1 MKQILF
7 IITILIFASSA
18 CQPVT
23 GDPVNQNPSYPNPS
37 YPNPSAPQ
45 TGDFAPQPGDADLLR
60 GEVYLD
66 STELLTLE
74 SFPLQ
79 FMLSLKGNLPTPCSQ
94 LRVKVSPSDSEKRVA
109 VDVYS
114 VLDPAAMCAQVLQS
128 FDVNIPLG
136 SFPEGKYTLWV
147 NGEMVAEFQ
156 S

>member
-18 CQPVT
+18 CQPNT
-23 GDPVNQNPSYPNPS
+23 GDPVNQ
-37 YPNPSAPQ
+37 NPSAPQ
-45 TGDFAPQPGDADLLR
+45 TGDFASQPGDAGLLR
-60 GEVYLD
+60 SEAYLD

-94 LRVKVSPSDSEKRVA
+94 LRVKVSPPNSEKSVA

-114 VLDPAAMCAQVLQS
+114 VIDPAIMCAQVLQS